1 MTLLL
6 ASDAQMARSITLKCC
21 PPITLHTLLDAG
33 EYISERGAGVRSAQ
47 SNRVTNLFMAA
58 AASGSSEQI
67 ETATGQFEILL
78 QQRKAL

>member
-1 MTLLL
+1 MVINHW
-6 ASDAQMARSITLKCC
+6 DKQMARSITLRCD

-33 EYISERGAGVRSAQ
+33 EYISERGAGVKSAQ
-47 SNRVTNLFMAA
+47 SSRVITLFMAA

-78 QQRKAL
+78 KQWKAL